1 MRLIDIFEARFQE
14 IVHEN
19 PSVATL
25 KALARNNKY
34 HSARFVITKSGDVY
48 AADSEHF
55 THHSLAPFDGAW
67 EVRGYVQY
75 MGDGEY
81 AYRSMAPYSALNKD
95 HVILRTWER
104 GGIQNGNPDQSHLSE
119 HVVQDVLVPRPQID
133 LFRHTDLTLD
143 DQVQVE
149 KLQDDVDGLV
159 IYKSNQVA
167 AYLLVQHYQGHAW
180 MLEAHTAPQY
190 RRQGLN
196 ALLMDSAVKKYGR
209 VFAHMD
215 LTPHSVMALESYVSR
230 TPYKVYR
237 FDTVSGDLWDYNPA
251 NPDDQMTP
259 MYNRWTPGV
268 KRPPHSQA
276 GKFVWAFSTEKP
288 RHPLLQGYMRNLGD
302 VQPPSTT
309 MTEAWSAKYKRSI
322 NCDHPKGFS
331 QRAHCAGRKRRA
343 SHKARSHAVSES
355 APHSTHNMIDN
366 QKGWGAVPDNQN
378 VDYLGMR
385 VLMGAGTFLRLVAP
399 LSRQAATSVD
409 DIRRHLE
416 GGHTVGSPWLTIRI
430 PPAWEDGDFSEP
442 ARVISHE
449 GRNRMWAIQELVGNQ
464 GVEVHVFFAGGLRA
478 RHIQPEWINQINQQ
492 LIPQGGTQPIEGA
505 FFDTL
510 IKEGAPGT
518 LKAKITRTYGGS
530 VTCDKARRLKS
541 RSGATTHDKRQA
553 NWFLNMNC
561 GGARRLDE
569 IFTEPAQHVKW
580 NRGQH
585 GNYEFFETEFV
596 FRGNRVVVG
605 LYEDHDQTSARFVT
619 RNNEL
624 QLPSYYKGYSV
635 VFKVNGSTD
644 ATGEVGTAASKL
656 FAQVVAV
663 LKGFLSTHS
672 WDYVLFVGDPGSR
685 DRLYDA
691 LAHLVAKQVGAQVAT
706 HRSDFLIYKPFTEL
720 TEAGGVGLVVPGVNM
735 PTCIHPDEIRR
746 QARKWGFKVTAQGVP
761 PTARTDGKLTEGK
774 QTPCIV
780 VDVQP
785 EYSGVNDGDE
795 NPVFEHIIQFVNQQ
809 TGPVLM
815 FVNAEDQGLTGDT
828 VQDVK
833 SYWEDSGFD
842 PDNWHRVTIV
852 DKGYGYLRSW
862 MDQGIPARAM
872 IKTIRTMYAQKV
884 SDSRELFG
892 GEDSDSYEPGFKQLL
907 GPDYDPIMLDDPI
920 YVNWISVA
928 QLKRFE
934 GSFMMGGGRHECL
947 REVELIMNAF
957 NIHFKRVNNLVYG

>member
-1 MRLIDIFEARFQE
+1 MMSYLDRSHLNRIMRLIDIFEARFQE

-48 AADSEHF
+48 AADSENF
-55 THHSLAPFDGAW
+55 THHSMAPFDGAW

-95 HVILRTWER
+95 HPILRTWER
-104 GGIQNGNPDQSHLSE
+104 DGIQNGNPDQSHLSE
-119 HVVQDVLVPRPQID
+119 HVVQNVLVSRPQID

-149 KLQDDVDGLV
+149 KFHDDVDGLV
-159 IYKSNQVA
+159 IYKNNQVA

-209 VFAHMD
+209 VFADMD
-215 LTPHSVMALESYVSR
+215 LIPQSVMALESYVSR

-259 MYNRWTPGV
+259 MYDRWTPGV

-309 MTEAWSAKYKRSI
+309 VTEAWSTKYKRSI

-343 SHKARSHAVSES
+343 RHKARSHVVSES
-355 APHSTHNMIDN
+355 APHSTHKMIDN
-366 QKGWGAVPDNQN
+366 VKGWGVVPDNQN

-385 VLMGAGTFLRLVAP
+385 VRMGAGTFLRLAAP

-409 DIRRHLE
+409 DIRHHLE
-416 GGHTVGSPWLTIRI
+416 TGGKVGSPWLTIRI
-430 PPAWEDGDFSEP
+430 PPEWSDGDFSEP
-442 ARVISHE
+442 AGVISHE

-478 RHIQPEWINQINQQ
+478 RHIKPEWINQINQQ
-492 LIPQGGTQPIEGA
+492 LIPQGSTRPIQGA

-518 LKAKITRTYGGS
+518 LKAKITRTYGGA

-541 RSGATTHDKRQA
+541 RSGATPHDKRQA

-561 GGARRLDE
+561 GGANKLDE
-569 IFTEPAQHVKW
+569 IFAEPGLQAEWQSYRMGSGNLWETQFRFDGRKVVIEIVELSVREVQDQLNYVGVDVEVPESVKAFDIIF
-580 NRGQH
+580 RVDS
-585 GNYEFFETEFV
+585 ETSV
-596 FRGNRVVVG
+596 TGGLGARSGALLSKVVR
-605 LYEDHDQTSARFVT
+605 LI
-619 RNNEL
+619 
-624 QLPSYYKGYSV
+624 
-635 VFKVNGSTD
+635 
-644 ATGEVGTAASKL
+644 
-656 FAQVVAV
+656 
-663 LKGFLSTHS
+663 KGFLENQEWHAIMFT
-672 WDYVLFVGDPGSR
+672 GKGASR
-685 DRLYDA
+685 HKLYDA
-691 LAHLVAKQVGAQVAT
+691 MSRRLAYSLGAQVQV
-706 HRSDFLIYKPFTEL
+706 RGDDFVVHKLHQLQED
-720 TEAGGVGLVVPGVNM
+720 AAGVGLVVPGVNM
-735 PTCIHPDEIRR
+735 PTGIHPDEIRR

-761 PTARTDGKLTEGK
+761 PTARTDGK
-774 QTPCIV
+774 
-780 VDVQP
+780 
-785 EYSGVNDGDE
+785 
-795 NPVFEHIIQFVNQQ
+795 
-809 TGPVLM
+809 
-815 FVNAEDQGLTGDT
+815 
-828 VQDVK
+828 
-833 SYWEDSGFD
+833 
-842 PDNWHRVTIV
+842 
-852 DKGYGYLRSW
+852 
-862 MDQGIPARAM
+862 
-872 IKTIRTMYAQKV
+872 
-884 SDSRELFG
+884 
-892 GEDSDSYEPGFKQLL
+892 
-907 GPDYDPIMLDDPI
+907 
-920 YVNWISVA
+920 IS
-928 QLKRFE
+928 
-934 GSFMMGGGRHECL
+934 
-947 REVELIMNAF
+947 
-957 NIHFKRVNNLVYG
+957 

>member
-1 MRLIDIFEARFQE
+1 MRLIHIFEARFQE

-48 AADSEHF
+48 AADSVKF
-55 THHSLAPFDGAW
+55 TYFSMAPFDGAW
-67 EVRGYVQY
+67 EVRGYVIY
-75 MGDGEY
+75 SADGEFT
-81 AYRSMAPYSALNKD
+81 YRSMAPFSSLNKD
-95 HVILRTWER
+95 HPIFRIWER
-104 GGIQNGNPDQSHLSE
+104 AHIRNDNPDQSDGILHEYLYG
-119 HVVQDVLVPRPQID
+119 VP
-133 LFRHTDLTLD
+133 
-143 DQVQVE
+143 
-149 KLQDDVDGLV
+149 
-159 IYKSNQVA
+159 
-167 AYLLVQHYQGHAW
+167 
-180 MLEAHTAPQY
+180 AP
-190 RRQGLN
+190 
-196 ALLMDSAVKKYGR
+196 V
-209 VFAHMD
+209 
-215 LTPHSVMALESYVSR
+215 PI
-230 TPYKVYR
+230 P
-237 FDTVSGDLWDYNPA
+237 
-251 NPDDQMTP
+251 
-259 MYNRWTPGV
+259 
-268 KRPPHSQA
+268 
-276 GKFVWAFSTEKP
+276 P
-288 RHPLLQGYMRNLGD
+288 RHPLLMPYVNF
-302 VQPPSTT
+302 
-309 MTEAWSAKYKRSI
+309 TEAWSAKYKRSI
-322 NCDHPKGFS
+322 NCEDPKGFS

-343 SHKARSHAVSES
+343 RHKERSHVVSES
-355 APHSTHNMIDN
+355 APHSTHKMIDN

-385 VLMGAGTFLRLVAP
+385 VLMGAGTFLSLASP
-399 LSRQAATSVD
+399 LSRQAASSAEN
-409 DIRRHLE
+409 IRRHLE
-416 GGHTVGSPWLTIRI
+416 SGHTVGSPWMTIRI
-430 PPAWEDGDFSEP
+430 PPEWSDGDFSEP

-449 GRNRMWAIQELVGNQ
+449 GRNRMWAIQELVGNTP
-464 GVEVHVFFAGGLRA
+464 VEVHVFFAGGLRA

-518 LKAKITRTYGGS
+518 LKAKITRTYGGA

-561 GGARRLDE
+561 GGASRLDE
-569 IFTEPAQHVKW
+569 IFTEPAQHNSWKKY
-580 NRGQH
+580 GTM
-585 GNYEFFETEFV
+585 YETRFKFDDKQVIIELISLTGAQSQRVFDFV
-596 FRGNRVVVG
+596 HMDQEISPQAQGYELIFRV
-605 LYEDHDQTSARFVT
+605 DTHTSI
-619 RNNEL
+619 
-624 QLPSYYKGYSV
+624 
-635 VFKVNGSTD
+635 
-644 ATGEVGTAASKL
+644 TGELGTRAGKL
-656 FAQVVAV
+656 LVQVVSV
-663 LKGFLSTHS
+663 IRGFLESHD
-672 WDYVLFVGDPGSR
+672 W
-685 DRLYDA
+685 
-691 LAHLVAKQVGAQVAT
+691 
-706 HRSDFLIYKPFTEL
+706 DFLIFSAEGESRLNLY
-720 TEAGGVGLVVPGVNM
+720 EALARRIADQHHMSYAHRLGHFVIHKLDQLQEDAAGVGLVVPGVNM
-735 PTCIHPDEIRR
+735 PTGQHADEIRR
-746 QARKWGFKVTAQGVP
+746 QARKWGFKVSAQGVP

-785 EYSGVNDGDE
+785 EYSGVNDGAE
-795 NPVFEHIIQFVNQQ
+795 NPVFEHIIQFVNRQ
-809 TGPVLM
+809 TGHVLM

-907 GPDYDPIMLDDPI
+907 GSDYDPIMLDDPI

-934 GSFMMGGGRHECL
+934 GSFMMGGGRDECL

-957 NIHFKRVNNLVYG
+957 NIHFKRVNDLVYG